1 MTQFVRVPPDSSGKR
16 VTHHAFIEVPYN
28 NKTQDFVVGNVIT
41 TPAGFSGVVTSVA
54 VATSTTGTVTMLL
67 ADGSIETVTSA
78 DALQRNASTIA
89 TASATVTPYYVN
101 HSVLVGGNNPKYPQ
115 HVDNRGAASVRF
127 AEGAPAFDAFGQIKI
142 SDSNMIGVYEFAND
156 PMTDLHAEETAS
168 GGTITHDAGKSLMD
182 LSVTTGNG
190 SSAIRTTNKY
200 HFYWPAVG
208 TEAWATIA
216 LNNVGTAGN
225 TRRWGYFDED
235 NGVFFELAGTT
246 LNVVLRSKVSGSVV
260 ETRVA
265 QANWNVDR
273 LDGSGLSGTTI
284 DVSKLNIYWIDFQWL
299 GGGRVRLGVMRDDG
313 VRTTCHEFRN
323 AGQNS
328 YPYMQTGSLPWRVEN
343 FNTALTGTACTLR
356 HVCTAIR
363 ATGKIDYTYWRF
375 AHVHPQRTVSASNQP
390 LMSVRSKLTVGGIK
404 NVVNVYPEHYMC
416 YVTGTGA
423 LRLDFCWPLTL
434 TGETFAVD
442 DGTTVDFDHAATAG
456 TVDAEY
462 WLVHSVY
469 LTPGTHKI
477 DLTEFFNENDEGI
490 LRGAGTTPA
499 QVPFTIAATLISGS
513 PVIDGVLTYR
523 ELR

>member
-1 MTQFVRVPPDSSGKR
+1 MAHFVRVPPDSSGKR

-28 NKTQDFVVGNVIT
+28 NKISDFEIGDVIT
-41 TPAGFSGVVTSVA
+41 TPGGFMGVVTEVEVS
-54 VATSTTGTVTMLL
+54 SPSTGTVTMLVSS
-67 ADGSIETVTSA
+67 GSIESISSG
-78 DALQRNASTIA
+78 DALQRNA
-89 TASATVTPYYVN
+89 ATVATSVNTVSPYYIS

-115 HVDNRGAASVRF
+115 HVDNRGAANVRF

-142 SDSNMIGVYEFAND
+142 SDSNMIGVYEFSNN
-156 PMTDLHAEETAS
+156 PMSDLHADEIAN
-168 GGTITHDAGKSLMD
+168 GGGINHDAEKSLMD
-182 LSVTTGNG
+182 ISVTTANG

-216 LNNVGTAGN
+216 LNNTGTAGN

-246 LNVVLRSKVSGSVV
+246 MNVVLRSKVSGSVV
-260 ETRVA
+260 ETRIP
-265 QANWNVDR
+265 QSSWNIDR
-273 LDGSGLSGTTI
+273 LDGSGLSGVVL
-284 DVSKLNIYWIDFQWL
+284 DVSKLNIFWIDLQWL
-299 GGGRVRLGVMRDDG
+299 GGGRARLGVMRDDG

-343 FNTALTGTACTLR
+343 FNTSLTGTACSLR
-356 HVCTAIR
+356 HTCTAIR

-375 AHVHPQRTVSASNQP
+375 AHVHPQRAVSAANQP
-390 LMSVRSKLTVGGIK
+390 LVSLRSKLVVGTVK

-434 TGETFAVD
+434 SGASFAVD
-442 DGTTVDFDHAATAG
+442 DGTTVEFDHAATAG
-456 TVDAEY
+456 TIDSEY

-469 LTPGTHKI
+469 LTPGAHKI
-477 DLTEFFNENDEGI
+477 DLTELFNENDEGVI
-490 LRGAGTTPA
+490 RGAGASPA
-499 QVPFTIAATLISGS
+499 RVPFTIAASLISGS